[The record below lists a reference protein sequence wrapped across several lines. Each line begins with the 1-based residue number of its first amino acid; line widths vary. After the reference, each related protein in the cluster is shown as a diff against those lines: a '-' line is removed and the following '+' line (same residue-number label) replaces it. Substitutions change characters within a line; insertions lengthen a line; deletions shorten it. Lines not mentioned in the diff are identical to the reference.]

1 VIVLYHSECFFGDGR
16 PDGAPDRK
24 LSVGVKCLNE
34 SAETGEDK
42 EILSQGFGAMMISE
56 QQVNSE
62 VIIEKMEGRFDQNA
76 RQEYKWRMDLAIN
89 AGYRHIILDVTDVT
103 FIDSTALGWLVLTQ
117 RKFNRVRGKMSLI
130 VRDGFV
136 RDILNLTEIG
146 EWIPVFRSR
155 EEAIASFGQRTS
167 EEVNS

>member
-1 VIVLYHSECFFGDGR
+1 MVMV
-16 PDGAPDRK
+16 
-24 LSVGVKCLNE
+24 
-34 SAETGEDK
+34 
-42 EILSQGFGAMMISE
+42 ISE

-62 VIIEKMEGRFDQNA
+62 VIIEKLVGRFDQNA

-103 FIDSTALGWLVLTQ
+103 FIDSAALGWLVLTQ

-146 EWIPVFRSR
+146 EWIPVFRSQDDALAASTDGLT
-155 EEAIASFGQRTS
+155 EEMTS
-167 EEVNS
+167 SNDQD